1 MKTGTTTLDI
11 DGERYTYNFRKS
23 GDERGQGYH
32 GIEDGVIYEKGK
44 RLEADKDEKLKK
56 VEWDGETYL
65 VNTSGKIQKNKKNAK
80 DADDRYYC
88 TDSKGI
94 VTYEGMEKKSEK

>member
-1 MKTGTTTLDI
+1 MVRHTWSTLPV
-11 DGERYTYNFRKS
+11 R
-23 GDERGQGYH
+23 
-32 GIEDGVIYEKGK
+32 
-44 RLEADKDEKLKK
+44 
-56 VEWDGETYL
+56 
-65 VNTSGKIQKNKKNAK
+65 IQKNKKNAK